1 MKLNEMYRLAVEK
14 GIENDPRGREAIEK
28 LLAREKEAY
37 EKLDEKEKEFFDLE
51 RLENPFADTRI
62 LFGDPETEV
71 QRVLCGID
79 MESHE
84 VMLADMLTKKGTKID
99 LVLSHHPEGSALAN
113 LHYVM
118 YLQADVWNRF
128 GVPINI
134 GDSLIDTRAKE
145 VMRRLMPYNHQR
157 TLDAA
162 RLLGYPFMS
171 IHTPADNCVTSFL
184 QKMFDEKKPERV
196 KDVVDLLLEIPEYR
210 EARKQGAGPTI
221 IAGSPEKRA
230 GTVMVDMTGG
240 TEGPKEALE
249 KLSAAGVGTVVA
261 MHMTDDIKEKAE
273 AGHISVII
281 AGHIASDSIGL
292 NHILDEYEKR
302 GVEIVPCSGLIRV
315 SRV

>member
-171 IHTPADNCVTSFL
+171 VHTPADNCVTSFL

-315 SRV
+315 SRA

>member
-1 MKLNEMYRLAVEK
+1 MKLKEIYRLAVEK

-28 LLAREKEAY
+28 HLAREKEAY
-37 EKLDEKEKEFFDLE
+37 EKLDEREKEFFDLE
-51 RLENPFADTRI
+51 RLENPFSDTRI

-99 LVLSHHPEGSALAN
+99 LVISHHPEGAALAN

-118 YLQADVWNRF
+118 YLQADIWNRF

-162 RLLGYPFMS
+162 RLLGYPYMS
-171 IHTPADNCVTSFL
+171 IHTPADNCVTTFL
-184 QKMFDEKKPERV
+184 QTMFDEKKPERV
-196 KDVVDLLLEIPEYR
+196 KDVIDLLLEIPEYR

-249 KLSAAGVGTVVA
+249 KLSAAGVGTIVA
-261 MHMTDDIKEKAE
+261 MHMTDDIREKAE

-302 GVEIVPCSGLIRV
+302 GVEIVSCSGLIRV

>member
-171 IHTPADNCVTSFL
+171 VHTPADNCVTSFL

>member
-1 MKLNEMYRLAVEK
+1 MKLKEMYRLAVEK
-14 GIENDPRGREAIEK
+14 GIDNDPRGREAIEK

-51 RLENPFADTRI
+51 RLESPYSDTRI

-71 QRVLCGID
+71 QRVMCGID

-84 VMLADMLTKKGTKID
+84 VMLADMLTKRGTKID
-99 LVLSHHPEGSALAN
+99 LVISHHPEGSALAN

-134 GDSLIDTRAKE
+134 GDSLIETRAME
-145 VMRRLMPYNHQR
+145 VMRRIMPYNHQR

-171 IHTPADNCVTSFL
+171 VHTPADNCVTTFL
-184 QKMFDEKKPERV
+184 QKMFDEKKPDRV
-196 KDVVDLLLEIPEYR
+196 KDVIDLLLEIPEYR
-210 EARKQGAGPTI
+210 EARKQGAGPTV

-281 AGHIASDSIGL
+281 AGHIASDSVGL